1 MFRSKAAL
9 VLGWVWVAF
18 AAANAVDLVVRYSG
32 PSSLA
37 AGAVLAVLTAL
48 VFVTCIRPAVV
59 LTDEGV
65 LVRNPLR
72 DAFVPWTA
80 VDDVAVSHAI
90 TITSGDA
97 AVRCW
102 TPQTT
107 ARERAAAVRRGR
119 SGPEGGGPAAEPAR
133 SRGEQAAAEALAGR
147 THADWAAEQIRR
159 RAEAARPRAGTGGTG
174 GTGAGA
180 GSGAA
185 GTGEGP
191 ATIGTGAGLGP
202 GATAGT
208 GGGPGMMR
216 ITWAPG
222 ALVAL
227 GVALALVVAA
237 FLA

>member
-1 MFRSKAAL
+1 MREVFRSKAAL
-9 VLGWVWVAF
+9 VLGWVWVVF
-18 AAANAVDLVVRYSG
+18 AAVNAADLVIRYSG

-80 VDDVAVSHAI
+80 VDGVAVSHAI

-97 AVRCW
+97 VVRCW

-119 SGPEGGGPAAEPAR
+119 SGAEGGLATEPAR

-147 THADWAAEQIRR
+147 THADWAAEQIKR
-159 RAEAARPRAGTGGTG
+159 RAEAARAQAGTGGAETGSGTGAGSAGATG
-174 GTGAGA
+174 GTGTGSATGSAG
-180 GSGAA
+180 
-185 GTGEGP
+185 
-191 ATIGTGAGLGP
+191 
-202 GATAGT
+202 
-208 GGGPGMMR
+208 MR
-216 ITWAPG
+216 VAWAPS
-222 ALVAL
+222 ALIAL
-227 GVALALVVAA
+227 GAALALVVAA

>member
-1 MFRSKAAL
+1 MREVFRSKAAL

-18 AAANAVDLVVRYSG
+18 AAANAADLVVRYSG
-32 PSSLA
+32 PSSLD

-72 DAFVPWTA
+72 DAFVPWPA
-80 VDDVAVSHAI
+80 VHGVAVSHAI

-119 SGPEGGGPAAEPAR
+119 SGAEGGGPAAEPAR

-174 GTGAGA
+174 AEAGEGSATIESGAGA
-180 GSGAA
+180 EAGAGPGAA

-191 ATIGTGAGLGP
+191 AT
-202 GATAGT
+202 
-208 GGGPGMMR
+208 MR

-222 ALVAL
+222 ALAVL

-237 FLA
+237 FLT

>member
-1 MFRSKAAL
+1 MREVFRSKAAL
-9 VLGWVWVAF
+9 VLGWVWVVF
-18 AAANAVDLVVRYSG
+18 AAANAADLVVRYSG
-32 PSSLA
+32 PPSLA

-72 DAFVPWTA
+72 DAFVPWAA
-80 VDDVAVSHAI
+80 VDGVAVSHGI

-119 SGPEGGGPAAEPAR
+119 SGSDGGALATEPAR

-147 THADWAAEQIRR
+147 THADWVAEQIRR
-159 RAEAARPRAGTGGTG
+159 RAEAARPRAGAGGTGTG

-180 GSGAA
+180 GA
-185 GTGEGP
+185 GEGP
-191 ATIGTGAGLGP
+191 ATV
-202 GATAGT
+202 
-208 GGGPGMMR
+208 R

-222 ALVAL
+222 ALAAL